1 MSTPSY
7 PAVNPDTR
15 PDSRPDTRA
24 DTPAS
29 SPSSAHAALTDLWR
43 AAGLPAEPL
52 AWADLP
58 GEAAVLP
65 SSFAV
70 ATAAQASLGAA
81 ALAAATLWQLRSGQA
96 QQVTV
101 DRVNAALDFTGY
113 FALDGVVPDPWDKLS
128 GLYACGADT
137 GAPGWVRLHANFA
150 HHRDGALRLLGLP
163 TGPDTAREAVTQ
175 ALRGWSDQAFEQA
188 AADAGLVVAAAR
200 SFAQWDAHPQGRALA
215 GQPVVRITP
224 IPPAAGQQ
232 PAAPLPW
239 PNPGGT
245 ATATATAT
253 TTAASPRPLDG
264 LRVLDLTRILAG
276 PVAGRFLAA
285 YGADVMLV
293 NGPHLPN
300 IVSIADTSRGKL
312 STLIDLREPAGQA
325 DLQALLD
332 SAQVFVQGYRPG
344 ALAARGWTAEALA
357 ARRPGIVVASLSAYG
372 QHQPPGPW
380 DDRRGFDSLVQ
391 TSTGFNLAEAAAAG
405 RGEPKA
411 LPMQVLDYAAGHLLA
426 FGIQA
431 ALWRQ
436 ATQGGSW
443 QVQVSLAGVGLWL
456 RSLGRMDNGLAAIR
470 PDITPWLQDSACGFG
485 PGGQATL
492 RAVRHAAQLSATPA
506 RWVRPSMPPGS
517 HAPVWPLA

>member
-1 MSTPSY
+1 MAGMSTS
-7 PAVNPDTR
+7 V
-15 PDSRPDTRA
+15 
-24 DTPAS
+24 
-29 SPSSAHAALTDLWR
+29 SPTSPAHAALADLWR

-58 GEAAVLP
+58 GAAAVLP

-70 ATAAQASLGAA
+70 ATAAQASVGAA
-81 ALAAATLWQLRSGQA
+81 ALAAATLWQLRGGQA

-113 FALDGVVPDPWDKLS
+113 FSLDGVVPDAWDKLS

-163 TGPDTAREAVTQ
+163 TGPDTPREAVTQ

-224 IPPAAGQQ
+224 IPPAAGQ
-232 PAAPLPW
+232 PAAAPLAW
-239 PNPGGT
+239 PKSAAAVAATTATAANT
-245 ATATATAT
+245 ATATAT
-253 TTAASPRPLDG
+253 SPRPLDG

-300 IVSIADTSRGKL
+300 IASIADTSRGKL
-312 STLIDLREPAGQA
+312 SALIDLRGPAGQA
-325 DLQALLD
+325 QLQALLD
-332 SAQVFVQGYRPG
+332 GAQVFVQGYRPG
-344 ALAARGWTAEALA
+344 ALAARGWTAESLA

-391 TSTGFNLAEAAAAG
+391 TSTGFNLAEAEAAG
-405 RGEPKA
+405 RSEPKA

-456 RSLGRMDNGLAAIR
+456 RSLGRMDKGLAAAR
-470 PDITPWLQDSACGFG
+470 PDITPWLQDSTCGFG
-485 PGGQATL
+485 AGGQGAL
-492 RAVRHAAQLSATPA
+492 RAVRHPAQLSATPA

-517 HAPVWPLA
+517 HAPVWPPV